1 LTCRPRSTDDGEGGA
16 PRVATPDDRLDV
28 PSTTMTRTFP
38 LSIFLVLSL
47 SGACAANN
55 YRHTIAEY
63 GAISDALIAVQRAE
77 LQEFASHAYDD
88 ARHQRYKAVIDR
100 IVSQRDQ
107 LNDALSRWDPGKPPP
122 PVIAQAV
129 EDLHGIMNDAA
140 TLTPPPGF
148 LLSSIEQA
156 IGLLTINPA

>member
-1 LTCRPRSTDDGEGGA
+1 
-16 PRVATPDDRLDV
+16 
-28 PSTTMTRTFP
+28 MTRTILFLALP
-38 LSIFLVLSL
+38 LTLLL
-47 SGACAANN
+47 GTACAANN
-55 YRHTIAEY
+55 YRHTIAQH

-77 LQEFASHAYDD
+77 LQEFASRAYDD

-100 IVSQRDQ
+100 VVAERDE
-107 LNDALSRWDPGKPPP
+107 LNDALSGWAAGKPTP

-129 EDLHGIMNDAA
+129 GDLHGIMNDAVS
-140 TLTPPPGF
+140 LNPPPSL